1 MKALFVVLVLLTIP
15 LIVMVVG
22 VIDSDNDKLALCH
35 YLKRMKIRGKI
46 YVRL

>member
-1 MKALFVVLVLLTIP
+1 MKASFVVLVLVTIP

-22 VIDSDNDKLALCH
+22 VIDSDKLALCH

-46 YVRL
+46 YVHS